1 VGSPLDLPSV
11 QRRLCRKSVHGST
24 ISPRTDNGTLEI
36 NWLALRPELVEGKAA
51 NCSTASGERE
61 GRGEGYGRTEEMVYL
76 EKINNFLNKILMIL
90 GSVAV
95 LFLMAL
101 ATVNVVLRFFFNAPY
116 RGTYELVGF
125 SGAIVIAFA
134 LGYTQK
140 RKDHIVVDI
149 LTEKFPKRIN
159 RILDG
164 INYFITMIFFAL
176 VSWQIFVWGVKISE
190 SGEVSETIK
199 IIFHP
204 FIYCVSFG
212 FAVFSFTLIIDFL
225 KNLRSKPG

>member
-1 VGSPLDLPSV
+1 M
-11 QRRLCRKSVHGST
+11 
-24 ISPRTDNGTLEI
+24 N
-36 NWLALRPELVEGKAA
+36 
-51 NCSTASGERE
+51 
-61 GRGEGYGRTEEMVYL
+61 YL
-76 EKINNFLNKILMIL
+76 ERINVFFNKILLII

-95 LFLMAL
+95 LSLMSL
-101 ATVNVVLRFFFNAPY
+101 ATGNVVLRFFFNAPY
-116 RGTYELVGF
+116 RGAYEVVGF
-125 SGAIVIAFA
+125 LGAIVIAFA

-164 INYFITMIFFAL
+164 VNYFITTIFFAI
-176 VSWQIFVWGVKISE
+176 VSWQVFVWGIKISK

-204 FIYCVSFG
+204 FVYCVAVG
-212 FAVFSFTLIIDFL
+212 FVIFSFTLMIDFL
-225 KNLRSKPG
+225 KNLQTKEE